1 MRYSKTIEFDE
12 AVWFGNNADLHIEE
26 MCSVSD
32 KLLSKVTPRFCA
44 DAEGEITLP
53 QKTIDED
60 WILFRCLGLPPIMR
74 NSVFDGLTE
83 RRFEVSQA

>member
-1 MRYSKTIEFDE
+1 
-12 AVWFGNNADLHIEE
+12 
-26 MCSVSD
+26 MCLVSD
-32 KLLSKVTPRFCA
+32 KLLSKVTPRFRA

-60 WILFRCLGLPPIMR
+60 WILFRCWGLPIMR

-83 RRFEVSQA
+83 RRLEVSQA